1 MLLPLP
7 LEPMIEAI
15 VEVGAS
21 TTTDTCVRV
30 VTRERLMS
38 NKRLTTGLKDAKRL
52 RLAFSSSFLES
63 ALR

>member
-1 MLLPLP
+1 MP
-7 LEPMIEAI
+7 LEPIMAAI

-21 TTTDTCVRV
+21 TTMETYVRR
-30 VTRERLMS
+30 VTGGTLRRDG
-38 NKRLTTGLKDAKRL
+38 RLTSGLKDAKRL